1 MEDNTIP
8 SGADDQTKPQEIETQ
23 PAADSS
29 SSEPVEES
37 AIEDQETPLK
47 ETPEET
53 QVTTK
58 SKKEEE
64 VIETAEPVEETAKE
78 AQESPLRETPEE
90 TQETSE
96 SKKEEEVIENA
107 EEINLSELSMDD
119 LIDLFSKVTT
129 SDDWFRNNKQVQ
141 NINRAFEEK
150 FHVDLEAN
158 KQSFIKEGGNEI
170 DFYFKPD
177 YKKKFD
183 QIGYDYRKKRREHYK
198 SQEATQK
205 VNLEKKKAIIEEIKN
220 LINVEQN
227 INTIYNSFRA
237 LQESWYNTGAIPRAD
252 NQNIWETYKHHVER
266 FYDFLHLNRELRDL
280 DYKHNYE
287 EKLKII
293 EQAEALQQ
301 VPDIVRAS
309 RDLNTLHQLWKND
322 LGPVAKEHSED
333 LWNRFQEASKVIQ
346 VKRQA
351 YQKDMVGAMKENLVK
366 KETLLKEMK
375 SLTEAP
381 IETHK
386 AWQNA
391 INRYNKLR
399 EEFKTI
405 GYVPAKDSKVTWQ
418 EFREIGRE
426 FMRLKNV
433 FYKEQKKEY
442 NQNIDA
448 KKALIEKSKAIVESE
463 TWESRS
469 QEMKD
474 IQKEWRVVGFVPRK
488 IDNKLWGDFSEVQKT
503 FFDRLKSGF
512 QRLTSEQEAMQKEKL
527 AQIEKLKAFTFSTD
541 IETLKE
547 EYNNFW
553 DTWKAISRL
562 DTGNQEKINYSF
574 SNALLAGVKK
584 VELDNEMKSEILM
597 DLNALILQ
605 GDSKRLQQ
613 ELQTA
618 RTNLSSLKAE
628 LTQLENN
635 LAFFSNSSSE
645 NPLFKNVEKQIKTCQ
660 NKIDKA
666 TEDYIRL
673 KQIRNSQEKSAKEV
687 SEKSEQ
693 ETEESTEDN

>member
-1 MEDNTIP
+1 MEENTIP
-8 SGADDQTKPQEIETQ
+8 SGADDKTKPQEIETQ
-23 PAADSS
+23 QAGDQE
-29 SSEPVEES
+29 SSEQVESKENEVQES
-37 AIEDQETPLK
+37 ASEQIPDKVDEPIEVEAVEK
-47 ETPEET
+47 RNEI
-53 QVTTK
+53 
-58 SKKEEE
+58 SK
-64 VIETAEPVEETAKE
+64 
-78 AQESPLRETPEE
+78 
-90 TQETSE
+90 
-96 SKKEEEVIENA
+96 
-107 EEINLSELSMDD
+107 EINISELSIDALVD
-119 LIDLFSKVTT
+119 LLSNVTT
-129 SDDWFRNNKQVQ
+129 RDDWFKNHKQIQ
-141 NINRAFEEK
+141 SINSVFEEK
-150 FHVDLEAN
+150 FQADLEIN

-170 DFYFKPD
+170 DFYFKPE

-183 QIGYDYRKKRREHYK
+183 QIGYDYREKRRNHYK

-220 LINVEQN
+220 LINIEQN

-237 LQESWYNTGAIPRAD
+237 LQESWYNTGPIPRAD

-280 DYKHNYE
+280 DFKHNYE

-293 EQAEALQQ
+293 KQAEALQQ

-333 LWNRFQEASKVIQ
+333 LWNRFQEASRVIQ
-346 VKRQA
+346 SKRQT
-351 YQKDMVGAMKENLVK
+351 YQKDMVGAMKENLEK

-375 SLTEAP
+375 SLTESP
-381 IETHK
+381 LDTHK

-391 INRYNKLR
+391 INKYNKLR
-399 EEFKTI
+399 EDFKTI
-405 GYVPAKDSKVTWQ
+405 GYVPAKESKATWQ
-418 EFREIGRE
+418 EFRDIGRE

-442 NQNIDA
+442 DQNIDG

-463 TWESRS
+463 TWESRV

-474 IQKEWRVVGFVPRK
+474 LQKEWRGVGFVPRK
-488 IDNKLWGDFSEVQKT
+488 LDNKLWDEFSEVQKI
-503 FFDRLKSGF
+503 FFDRLKTGF
-512 QRLTSEQEAMQKEKL
+512 QHLSSEQEAMQKEKL
-527 AQIEKLKAFTFSTD
+527 AQIDKLKTFTFSSD
-541 IETLKE
+541 IKVLKE

-584 VELDNEMKSEILM
+584 VELDKDAKNEVLIN
-597 DLNALILQ
+597 LNTLILQ

-618 RTNLSSLKAE
+618 RTNVSTLKAE

-645 NPLFKNVEKQIKTCQ
+645 NPLFKNVEKQIKSCQ

-666 TEDYIRL
+666 TEDHIRL
-673 KQIRNSQEKSAKEV
+673 KQIRNSQEKSAKKAAENV
-687 SEKSEQ
+687 EQ
-693 ETEESTEDN
+693 DNEESSEEN

>member
-1 MEDNTIP
+1 MEENTIP
-8 SGADDQTKPQEIETQ
+8 SGADDKTKPQEIETQ
-23 PAADSS
+23 QAGDQE
-29 SSEPVEES
+29 SSEQVESKENEVQES
-37 AIEDQETPLK
+37 ASEQIPDKVDEPIEVEAVEK
-47 ETPEET
+47 RNEI
-53 QVTTK
+53 
-58 SKKEEE
+58 SK
-64 VIETAEPVEETAKE
+64 
-78 AQESPLRETPEE
+78 
-90 TQETSE
+90 
-96 SKKEEEVIENA
+96 
-107 EEINLSELSMDD
+107 EINISELSIDALVD
-119 LIDLFSKVTT
+119 LLSNVTT
-129 SDDWFRNNKQVQ
+129 RDDWFKNHKEIQS
-141 NINRAFEEK
+141 INSVFEEK
-150 FHVDLEAN
+150 FQADLEIN

-170 DFYFKPD
+170 DFYFKPE

-183 QIGYDYRKKRREHYK
+183 QIGYDYREKRRNHYK

-220 LINVEQN
+220 LINIEQN

-237 LQESWYNTGAIPRAD
+237 LQESWYNTGPIPRAD

-280 DYKHNYE
+280 DFKHNYE

-333 LWNRFQEASKVIQ
+333 LWNRFQEASRVIQ
-346 VKRQA
+346 SKRQT
-351 YQKDMVGAMKENLVK
+351 YQKDMVGAMKENLEK

-375 SLTEAP
+375 SLTESP
-381 IETHK
+381 LDTHK

-391 INRYNKLR
+391 INKYNKLR
-399 EEFKTI
+399 EDFKTI
-405 GYVPAKDSKVTWQ
+405 GYVPAKESKATWQ
-418 EFREIGRE
+418 EFRDIGRE

-442 NQNIDA
+442 NQNIDG

-463 TWESRS
+463 TWESRV

-474 IQKEWRVVGFVPRK
+474 LQKEWRGVGFVPRK
-488 IDNKLWGDFSEVQKT
+488 LDNKLWDEFSEVQKI
-503 FFDRLKSGF
+503 FFDRLKTGF
-512 QRLTSEQEAMQKEKL
+512 QHLSSEQEAMQKEKL
-527 AQIEKLKAFTFSTD
+527 AQIDKLKTFTFSSD
-541 IETLKE
+541 IKVLKE

-584 VELDNEMKSEILM
+584 VELDKDAKNEVLIN
-597 DLNALILQ
+597 LNALILQ

-618 RTNLSSLKAE
+618 RTNVSTLKAE

-645 NPLFKNVEKQIKTCQ
+645 NPLFKNVEKQIKSCQ

-666 TEDYIRL
+666 TEDHIRL
-673 KQIRNSQEKSAKEV
+673 KQIRNSQEKSAKKAAENV
-687 SEKSEQ
+687 EQ
-693 ETEESTEDN
+693 DNEESSEEN

>member
-1 MEDNTIP
+1 MEENTIP
-8 SGADDQTKPQEIETQ
+8 SGADDKTKPQEIETQ
-23 PAADSS
+23 QAGDQE
-29 SSEPVEES
+29 SSEQVESKENEVQES
-37 AIEDQETPLK
+37 ASEQIPDKVDEPIEVEAVEK
-47 ETPEET
+47 RNEI
-53 QVTTK
+53 
-58 SKKEEE
+58 SK
-64 VIETAEPVEETAKE
+64 
-78 AQESPLRETPEE
+78 
-90 TQETSE
+90 
-96 SKKEEEVIENA
+96 
-107 EEINLSELSMDD
+107 EINISELSIDALVD
-119 LIDLFSKVTT
+119 LLSNVTT
-129 SDDWFRNNKQVQ
+129 RDDWFKNHKQIQ
-141 NINRAFEEK
+141 SINSVFEEK
-150 FHVDLEAN
+150 FQADLEIN

-170 DFYFKPD
+170 DFYFKPE

-183 QIGYDYRKKRREHYK
+183 QIGYDYREKRRNHYK

-220 LINVEQN
+220 LINIEQN

-237 LQESWYNTGAIPRAD
+237 LQESWYNTGPIPRAD

-280 DYKHNYE
+280 DFKHNYE

-333 LWNRFQEASKVIQ
+333 LWNRFQEASRVIQ
-346 VKRQA
+346 SKRQT
-351 YQKDMVGAMKENLVK
+351 YQKDMVGAMKENLEK

-375 SLTEAP
+375 SLTESP
-381 IETHK
+381 LDTHK

-391 INRYNKLR
+391 INKYNKLR
-399 EEFKTI
+399 EDFKTI
-405 GYVPAKDSKVTWQ
+405 GYVPAKESKATWQ
-418 EFREIGRE
+418 EFRDIGRE

-442 NQNIDA
+442 NQNIDG

-463 TWESRS
+463 TWESRV

-474 IQKEWRVVGFVPRK
+474 LQKEWRGVGFVPRK
-488 IDNKLWGDFSEVQKT
+488 LDNKLWDEFSEVQKI
-503 FFDRLKSGF
+503 FFDRLKTGF
-512 QRLTSEQEAMQKEKL
+512 QHLSSEQEAMQKEKL
-527 AQIEKLKAFTFSTD
+527 AQIDKLKTFTFSSD
-541 IETLKE
+541 IKVLKE

-584 VELDNEMKSEILM
+584 VELDKDAKNEVLIN
-597 DLNALILQ
+597 LNALILQ

-618 RTNLSSLKAE
+618 RTNVSTLKAE

-645 NPLFKNVEKQIKTCQ
+645 NPLFKNVEKQIKSCQ

-666 TEDYIRL
+666 TEDHIRL
-673 KQIRNSQEKSAKEV
+673 KQIRNSQEKSAKKAAENV
-687 SEKSEQ
+687 EQ
-693 ETEESTEDN
+693 DNEESPEEN

>member
-1 MEDNTIP
+1 MEENTIP
-8 SGADDQTKPQEIETQ
+8 SGADDKTKPQEIETQ
-23 PAADSS
+23 QAGDQE
-29 SSEPVEES
+29 SSEQVESKENEVQES
-37 AIEDQETPLK
+37 ASEQIPDKVDEPIEVEAVEK
-47 ETPEET
+47 RNEI
-53 QVTTK
+53 
-58 SKKEEE
+58 SK
-64 VIETAEPVEETAKE
+64 
-78 AQESPLRETPEE
+78 
-90 TQETSE
+90 
-96 SKKEEEVIENA
+96 
-107 EEINLSELSMDD
+107 EINISELSIDALVD
-119 LIDLFSKVTT
+119 LLSNVTT
-129 SDDWFRNNKQVQ
+129 RDDWFKNHKQIQ
-141 NINRAFEEK
+141 SINSVFEEK
-150 FHVDLEAN
+150 FQADLEIN

-170 DFYFKPD
+170 DFYFKPE

-183 QIGYDYRKKRREHYK
+183 QIGYDYREKRRNHYK

-220 LINVEQN
+220 LINIEQN

-237 LQESWYNTGAIPRAD
+237 LQESWYNTGPIPRAD

-280 DYKHNYE
+280 DFKHNYE

-333 LWNRFQEASKVIQ
+333 LWNRFQEASRVIQ
-346 VKRQA
+346 SKRQT
-351 YQKDMVGAMKENLVK
+351 YQKDMGGAMKENLEK

-375 SLTEAP
+375 SLTESP
-381 IETHK
+381 LDTHK

-391 INRYNKLR
+391 INKYNKLR
-399 EEFKTI
+399 EDFKTI
-405 GYVPAKDSKVTWQ
+405 GYVPAKESKATWQ
-418 EFREIGRE
+418 EFRDIGRE

-442 NQNIDA
+442 DQNIDG

-463 TWESRS
+463 TWESRV

-474 IQKEWRVVGFVPRK
+474 LQKEWRGVGFVPRK
-488 IDNKLWGDFSEVQKT
+488 LDNKLWDEFSEVQKI
-503 FFDRLKSGF
+503 FFDRLKTGF
-512 QRLTSEQEAMQKEKL
+512 QHLSSEQEAMQKEKL
-527 AQIEKLKAFTFSTD
+527 AQIDKLKTFTFSSD
-541 IETLKE
+541 IKVLKE

-584 VELDNEMKSEILM
+584 VELDKDAKNEVLIN
-597 DLNALILQ
+597 LNTLILQ

-618 RTNLSSLKAE
+618 RTNVSTLKAE

-645 NPLFKNVEKQIKTCQ
+645 NPLFKNVEKQIKSCQ

-666 TEDYIRL
+666 TEDHIRL
-673 KQIRNSQEKSAKEV
+673 KQIRNSQEKSAKKAAENV
-687 SEKSEQ
+687 EQ
-693 ETEESTEDN
+693 DNEESSEEN

>member
-1 MEDNTIP
+1 MEENTIP
-8 SGADDQTKPQEIETQ
+8 SGADDKSKPQETETQ
-23 PAADSS
+23 QAGDQE
-29 SSEPVEES
+29 SSEQVESKENEVQES
-37 AIEDQETPLK
+37 ASEQIPDKVDEPIEVEAVEAVEK
-47 ETPEET
+47 RNEI
-53 QVTTK
+53 
-58 SKKEEE
+58 SK
-64 VIETAEPVEETAKE
+64 
-78 AQESPLRETPEE
+78 
-90 TQETSE
+90 
-96 SKKEEEVIENA
+96 
-107 EEINLSELSMDD
+107 EINISELSIDALVD
-119 LIDLFSKVTT
+119 LLSNVTT
-129 SDDWFRNNKQVQ
+129 RDDWFKNHKQIQ
-141 NINRAFEEK
+141 SINSVFEEK
-150 FHVDLEAN
+150 FQADLEIN

-170 DFYFKPD
+170 DFYFKPE

-183 QIGYDYRKKRREHYK
+183 QIGYDYREKRRNHYK

-220 LINVEQN
+220 LINIEQN

-237 LQESWYNTGAIPRAD
+237 LQESWYNTGPIPRAD

-280 DYKHNYE
+280 DFKHNYE

-333 LWNRFQEASKVIQ
+333 LWNRFQEASRVIQ
-346 VKRQA
+346 SKRQT
-351 YQKDMVGAMKENLVK
+351 YQKDMVGAMKENLEK

-375 SLTEAP
+375 SLTESP
-381 IETHK
+381 LDTHK

-391 INRYNKLR
+391 INKYNKLR
-399 EEFKTI
+399 EDFKTI
-405 GYVPAKDSKVTWQ
+405 GYVPAKESKATWQ
-418 EFREIGRE
+418 EFRDIGRE

-442 NQNIDA
+442 NQNIDG

-463 TWESRS
+463 TWESRV

-474 IQKEWRVVGFVPRK
+474 LQKEWRGVGFVPRK
-488 IDNKLWGDFSEVQKT
+488 LDNKLWDEFSEVQKI
-503 FFDRLKSGF
+503 FFDRLKTGF
-512 QRLTSEQEAMQKEKL
+512 QHLSSEQEAMQKEKL
-527 AQIEKLKAFTFSTD
+527 AQIDKLKTFTFSSD
-541 IETLKE
+541 IKVLKE

-584 VELDNEMKSEILM
+584 VELDKDAKNEVLI

-618 RTNLSSLKAE
+618 RTNVSTLKAE

-645 NPLFKNVEKQIKTCQ
+645 NPLFKNVEKQIKSCQ

-666 TEDYIRL
+666 TEDHIRL
-673 KQIRNSQEKSAKEV
+673 KQIRNSQEKSAKKAAENV
-687 SEKSEQ
+687 EQ
-693 ETEESTEDN
+693 DNEESSEEN

>member
-1 MEDNTIP
+1 MEENTIP
-8 SGADDQTKPQEIETQ
+8 SGADDKTKPQEIETQ
-23 PAADSS
+23 QAGDQE
-29 SSEPVEES
+29 SSEQVESKENEVQES
-37 AIEDQETPLK
+37 ASEQIPEKVDEPIEVEAVEK
-47 ETPEET
+47 RNEI
-53 QVTTK
+53 
-58 SKKEEE
+58 SK
-64 VIETAEPVEETAKE
+64 
-78 AQESPLRETPEE
+78 
-90 TQETSE
+90 
-96 SKKEEEVIENA
+96 
-107 EEINLSELSMDD
+107 EINISELSIDALVD
-119 LIDLFSKVTT
+119 LLSNVTT
-129 SDDWFRNNKQVQ
+129 RDDWFKNHKQIQ
-141 NINRAFEEK
+141 SINSVFEEK
-150 FHVDLEAN
+150 FQADLEIN

-170 DFYFKPD
+170 DFYFKPE

-183 QIGYDYRKKRREHYK
+183 QIGYDYREKRRNHYK

-220 LINVEQN
+220 LINIEQN

-237 LQESWYNTGAIPRAD
+237 LQESWYNTGSIPRAD

-280 DYKHNYE
+280 DFKHNYE

-333 LWNRFQEASKVIQ
+333 LWNRFQEASRVIQ
-346 VKRQA
+346 SKRQT
-351 YQKDMVGAMKENLVK
+351 YQKDMVGAMKENLEK

-375 SLTEAP
+375 SLTESP
-381 IETHK
+381 LDTHK

-391 INRYNKLR
+391 INKYNKLR
-399 EEFKTI
+399 EDFKTI
-405 GYVPAKDSKVTWQ
+405 GYVPAKESKATWQ
-418 EFREIGRE
+418 EFRDIGRE

-442 NQNIDA
+442 DQNIDG

-463 TWESRS
+463 TWESRV

-474 IQKEWRVVGFVPRK
+474 LQKEWRGVGFVPRK
-488 IDNKLWGDFSEVQKT
+488 LDNKLWDEFSEVQKI
-503 FFDRLKSGF
+503 FFDRLKTGF
-512 QRLTSEQEAMQKEKL
+512 QHLSSEQEAMQKEKL
-527 AQIEKLKAFTFSTD
+527 AQIDKLKTFTFSSD
-541 IETLKE
+541 IKVLKE

-584 VELDNEMKSEILM
+584 VELDKDAKNEVLIN
-597 DLNALILQ
+597 LNALILQ

-618 RTNLSSLKAE
+618 RTNVSTLKAE

-645 NPLFKNVEKQIKTCQ
+645 NPLFKNVEKQIKSCQ

-666 TEDYIRL
+666 TEDHIRL
-673 KQIRNSQEKSAKEV
+673 KQIRNSQEKSAKKAAENV
-687 SEKSEQ
+687 EQ
-693 ETEESTEDN
+693 DNEESSEEN

>member
-1 MEDNTIP
+1 MEENTIP
-8 SGADDQTKPQEIETQ
+8 SGADDKTKPQEIETQ
-23 PAADSS
+23 QAGDQE
-29 SSEPVEES
+29 SSEQVESKENEVQES
-37 AIEDQETPLK
+37 ASEQIPDKVDEPIEVEAVEAVEK
-47 ETPEET
+47 RNEI
-53 QVTTK
+53 
-58 SKKEEE
+58 SK
-64 VIETAEPVEETAKE
+64 
-78 AQESPLRETPEE
+78 
-90 TQETSE
+90 
-96 SKKEEEVIENA
+96 
-107 EEINLSELSMDD
+107 EINISELSIDALVD
-119 LIDLFSKVTT
+119 LLSNVTT
-129 SDDWFRNNKQVQ
+129 RDDWFKNHKQIQ
-141 NINRAFEEK
+141 SINSVFEEK
-150 FHVDLEAN
+150 FQADLEIN

-170 DFYFKPD
+170 DFYFKPE

-183 QIGYDYRKKRREHYK
+183 QIGYDYREKRRNHYK

-220 LINVEQN
+220 LINIEQN

-237 LQESWYNTGAIPRAD
+237 LQESWYNTGPIPRAD

-280 DYKHNYE
+280 DFKHNYE

-333 LWNRFQEASKVIQ
+333 LWNRFQEASRVIQ
-346 VKRQA
+346 SKRQT
-351 YQKDMVGAMKENLVK
+351 YQKDMVGAMKENLEK

-375 SLTEAP
+375 SLTESP
-381 IETHK
+381 LDTHK

-391 INRYNKLR
+391 INKYNKLR
-399 EEFKTI
+399 EDFKTI
-405 GYVPAKDSKVTWQ
+405 GYVPAKESKATWQ
-418 EFREIGRE
+418 EFRDIGRE

-442 NQNIDA
+442 NQNIDG

-463 TWESRS
+463 TWESRV

-474 IQKEWRVVGFVPRK
+474 LQKEWRGVGFVPRK
-488 IDNKLWGDFSEVQKT
+488 LDNKLWDEFSEVQKI
-503 FFDRLKSGF
+503 FFDRLKTGF
-512 QRLTSEQEAMQKEKL
+512 QHLSSEQEAMQKEKL
-527 AQIEKLKAFTFSTD
+527 AQIDKLKTFTFSSD
-541 IETLKE
+541 IKVLKE

-584 VELDNEMKSEILM
+584 VELDKDAKNEVLIN
-597 DLNALILQ
+597 LNALILQ

-618 RTNLSSLKAE
+618 RTNVSTLKAE

-645 NPLFKNVEKQIKTCQ
+645 NPLFKNVEKQIKSCQ

-666 TEDYIRL
+666 TEDHIRL
-673 KQIRNSQEKSAKEV
+673 KQIRNSQEKSAKKAAENV
-687 SEKSEQ
+687 EQ
-693 ETEESTEDN
+693 DNEESSEEN

>member
-1 MEDNTIP
+1 MEENTIP
-8 SGADDQTKPQEIETQ
+8 SGADDKTKPQEIETQ
-23 PAADSS
+23 QAGDQE
-29 SSEPVEES
+29 SSEQVESKENEVQES
-37 AIEDQETPLK
+37 ASEQIPDKVDEPIEVEAVEK
-47 ETPEET
+47 RNEI
-53 QVTTK
+53 
-58 SKKEEE
+58 SK
-64 VIETAEPVEETAKE
+64 
-78 AQESPLRETPEE
+78 
-90 TQETSE
+90 
-96 SKKEEEVIENA
+96 
-107 EEINLSELSMDD
+107 EINISELSIDALVD
-119 LIDLFSKVTT
+119 LLSNVTT
-129 SDDWFRNNKQVQ
+129 RDDWFKNHKQIQ
-141 NINRAFEEK
+141 SINSVFEEK
-150 FHVDLEAN
+150 FQADLEIN

-170 DFYFKPD
+170 DFYFKPE

-183 QIGYDYRKKRREHYK
+183 QIGYDYREKRRNHYK

-220 LINVEQN
+220 LINIEQN

-237 LQESWYNTGAIPRAD
+237 LQESWYNTGPIPRAD

-280 DYKHNYE
+280 DFKHNYE

-333 LWNRFQEASKVIQ
+333 LWNRFQEASRVIQ
-346 VKRQA
+346 FKRQT
-351 YQKDMVGAMKENLVK
+351 YQKDMVGAMKENLEK

-375 SLTEAP
+375 SLTESP
-381 IETHK
+381 LDTHK

-391 INRYNKLR
+391 INKYNKLR
-399 EEFKTI
+399 EDFKTI
-405 GYVPAKDSKVTWQ
+405 GYVPAKESKATWQ
-418 EFREIGRE
+418 EFRDIGRE

-442 NQNIDA
+442 NQNIDG

-463 TWESRS
+463 TWESRV

-474 IQKEWRVVGFVPRK
+474 LQKEWRGVGFVPRK
-488 IDNKLWGDFSEVQKT
+488 LDNKLWDEFSEVQKI
-503 FFDRLKSGF
+503 FFDRLKTGF
-512 QRLTSEQEAMQKEKL
+512 QHLSSEQEAMQKEKL
-527 AQIEKLKAFTFSTD
+527 AQIDKLKTFTFSSD
-541 IETLKE
+541 IKVLKE

-584 VELDNEMKSEILM
+584 VELDKDAKNEVLI

-618 RTNLSSLKAE
+618 RTNVSTLKAE

-645 NPLFKNVEKQIKTCQ
+645 NPLFKNVEKQIKSCQ

-666 TEDYIRL
+666 TEDHIRL
-673 KQIRNSQEKSAKEV
+673 KQIRNSQEKSAKKAAENV
-687 SEKSEQ
+687 EQ
-693 ETEESTEDN
+693 DNEESSEEN

>member
-1 MEDNTIP
+1 MEENTIP
-8 SGADDQTKPQEIETQ
+8 SGADDKTKPQEIETQ
-23 PAADSS
+23 QAGDQE
-29 SSEPVEES
+29 SSEQVESKENEVQES
-37 AIEDQETPLK
+37 ASEQIPDKVDEPIEVEAVEK
-47 ETPEET
+47 RNEI
-53 QVTTK
+53 
-58 SKKEEE
+58 SK
-64 VIETAEPVEETAKE
+64 
-78 AQESPLRETPEE
+78 
-90 TQETSE
+90 
-96 SKKEEEVIENA
+96 
-107 EEINLSELSMDD
+107 EINISELSIDALVD
-119 LIDLFSKVTT
+119 LLSNVTT
-129 SDDWFRNNKQVQ
+129 RDDWFKNHKQIQ
-141 NINRAFEEK
+141 SINSVFEEK
-150 FHVDLEAN
+150 FQADLEIN

-170 DFYFKPD
+170 DFYFKPE

-183 QIGYDYRKKRREHYK
+183 QIGYDYREKRRNHYK

-220 LINVEQN
+220 LINIEQN

-237 LQESWYNTGAIPRAD
+237 LQESWYNTGPIPRAD

-280 DYKHNYE
+280 DFKHNYE

-333 LWNRFQEASKVIQ
+333 LWNRFQEASRVIQ
-346 VKRQA
+346 SKRQT
-351 YQKDMVGAMKENLVK
+351 YQKDMVGAMKENLEK

-375 SLTEAP
+375 SLTESP
-381 IETHK
+381 LDTHK

-391 INRYNKLR
+391 INKYNKLR
-399 EEFKTI
+399 EDFKTI
-405 GYVPAKDSKVTWQ
+405 GYIPAKESKATWQ
-418 EFREIGRE
+418 EFRDIGRE

-442 NQNIDA
+442 NQNIDG

-463 TWESRS
+463 TWESRV

-474 IQKEWRVVGFVPRK
+474 LQKEWRGVGFVPRK
-488 IDNKLWGDFSEVQKT
+488 LDNKLWDEFSEVQKI
-503 FFDRLKSGF
+503 FFDRLKTGF
-512 QRLTSEQEAMQKEKL
+512 QHLSSEQEAMQKEKL
-527 AQIEKLKAFTFSTD
+527 AQIDKLKTFTFSSD
-541 IETLKE
+541 IKVLKE

-584 VELDNEMKSEILM
+584 VELDKDAKNEVLIN
-597 DLNALILQ
+597 LNALILQ

-618 RTNLSSLKAE
+618 RTNVSTLKAE

-645 NPLFKNVEKQIKTCQ
+645 NPLFKNVEKQIKSCQ

-666 TEDYIRL
+666 TEDHIRL
-673 KQIRNSQEKSAKEV
+673 KQIRNSQEKSAKKAAENV
-687 SEKSEQ
+687 EQ
-693 ETEESTEDN
+693 DNEESSEEN

>member
-1 MEDNTIP
+1 MEENTIP
-8 SGADDQTKPQEIETQ
+8 SGADDKTKPQEIETQ
-23 PAADSS
+23 QAGDQE
-29 SSEPVEES
+29 SSEQVESKENEVQES
-37 AIEDQETPLK
+37 ASEQIPDKVDEPIEVEAVEK
-47 ETPEET
+47 RNEI
-53 QVTTK
+53 
-58 SKKEEE
+58 SK
-64 VIETAEPVEETAKE
+64 
-78 AQESPLRETPEE
+78 
-90 TQETSE
+90 
-96 SKKEEEVIENA
+96 
-107 EEINLSELSMDD
+107 EINISELSIDALVD
-119 LIDLFSKVTT
+119 LLSNVTT
-129 SDDWFRNNKQVQ
+129 RDDWFKNHKQIQ
-141 NINRAFEEK
+141 SINSVFEEK
-150 FHVDLEAN
+150 FQADLEIN

-170 DFYFKPD
+170 DFYFKPE

-183 QIGYDYRKKRREHYK
+183 QIGYDYREKRRNHYK

-220 LINVEQN
+220 LINIEQN

-237 LQESWYNTGAIPRAD
+237 LQESWYNTGPIPRAD

-280 DYKHNYE
+280 DFKHNYE

-333 LWNRFQEASKVIQ
+333 LWNRFQEASRVIQ
-346 VKRQA
+346 SKRQT
-351 YQKDMVGAMKENLVK
+351 YQKDMVGAMKENLEK

-375 SLTEAP
+375 SLTESP
-381 IETHK
+381 LDTHK

-391 INRYNKLR
+391 INKYNKLR
-399 EEFKTI
+399 EDFKTI
-405 GYVPAKDSKVTWQ
+405 GYVPAKESKATWQ
-418 EFREIGRE
+418 EFRDIGRE

-442 NQNIDA
+442 NQNIDG

-463 TWESRS
+463 TWESRV

-474 IQKEWRVVGFVPRK
+474 LQKEWRGVGFVPRK
-488 IDNKLWGDFSEVQKT
+488 LDNKLWDEFSEVQKI
-503 FFDRLKSGF
+503 FFDRLKTGF
-512 QRLTSEQEAMQKEKL
+512 QHLSSEQEAMQKEKL
-527 AQIEKLKAFTFSTD
+527 AQIDKLKTFTFSSD
-541 IETLKE
+541 IKVLKE

-553 DTWKAISRL
+553 DTWKVISRL

-584 VELDNEMKSEILM
+584 VELDKDAKNEVLI

-618 RTNLSSLKAE
+618 RTNVSTLKAE

-645 NPLFKNVEKQIKTCQ
+645 NPLFKNVEKQIKSCQ

-666 TEDYIRL
+666 TEDHIRL
-673 KQIRNSQEKSAKEV
+673 KQIRNSQEKSAKKAAENV
-687 SEKSEQ
+687 EQ
-693 ETEESTEDN
+693 DNEESSEEN

>member
-1 MEDNTIP
+1 MEENTIP
-8 SGADDQTKPQEIETQ
+8 SGADDKTKPQEIETQ
-23 PAADSS
+23 QAGDQE
-29 SSEPVEES
+29 SSEQVESKENEVQES
-37 AIEDQETPLK
+37 ASEQIPDKVDEPIEVEAVEAVEAVEK
-47 ETPEET
+47 RNEI
-53 QVTTK
+53 
-58 SKKEEE
+58 SK
-64 VIETAEPVEETAKE
+64 
-78 AQESPLRETPEE
+78 
-90 TQETSE
+90 
-96 SKKEEEVIENA
+96 
-107 EEINLSELSMDD
+107 EINISELSIDALVD
-119 LIDLFSKVTT
+119 LLSNVTT
-129 SDDWFRNNKQVQ
+129 RDDWFKNHKQIQ
-141 NINRAFEEK
+141 SINSVFEEK
-150 FHVDLEAN
+150 FQADLEIN

-170 DFYFKPD
+170 DFYFKPE

-183 QIGYDYRKKRREHYK
+183 QIGYDYREKRRNHYK

-220 LINVEQN
+220 LINIEQN

-237 LQESWYNTGAIPRAD
+237 LQESWYNTGPIPRAD

-280 DYKHNYE
+280 DFKHNYE

-333 LWNRFQEASKVIQ
+333 LWNRFQEASRVIQ
-346 VKRQA
+346 SKRQT
-351 YQKDMVGAMKENLVK
+351 YQKDMVGAMKENLEK

-375 SLTEAP
+375 SLTESP
-381 IETHK
+381 LDTHK

-391 INRYNKLR
+391 INKYNKLR
-399 EEFKTI
+399 EDFKTI
-405 GYVPAKDSKVTWQ
+405 GYVPAKESKATWQ
-418 EFREIGRE
+418 EFRDIGRE

-442 NQNIDA
+442 NQNIDG

-463 TWESRS
+463 TWESRV

-474 IQKEWRVVGFVPRK
+474 LQKEWRGVGFVPRK
-488 IDNKLWGDFSEVQKT
+488 LDNKLWDEFSEVQKI
-503 FFDRLKSGF
+503 FFDRLKTGF
-512 QRLTSEQEAMQKEKL
+512 QHLSSEQEAMQKEKL
-527 AQIEKLKAFTFSTD
+527 AQIDKLKTFTFSSD
-541 IETLKE
+541 IKVLKE

-584 VELDNEMKSEILM
+584 VELDKDAKNEVLI

-618 RTNLSSLKAE
+618 RTNVSTLKAE

-645 NPLFKNVEKQIKTCQ
+645 NPLFKNVEKQIKSCQ

-666 TEDYIRL
+666 TEDHIRL
-673 KQIRNSQEKSAKEV
+673 KQIRNSQEKSAKKAAENV
-687 SEKSEQ
+687 EQ
-693 ETEESTEDN
+693 DNEESSEEN

>member
-1 MEDNTIP
+1 MEENTIP
-8 SGADDQTKPQEIETQ
+8 SGADDKTKPQEIETQ
-23 PAADSS
+23 QAGDQE
-29 SSEPVEES
+29 SSEQVESKENEVQES
-37 AIEDQETPLK
+37 ASEQIPDKVDEPIEVEAVEK
-47 ETPEET
+47 RNEI
-53 QVTTK
+53 
-58 SKKEEE
+58 SK
-64 VIETAEPVEETAKE
+64 
-78 AQESPLRETPEE
+78 
-90 TQETSE
+90 
-96 SKKEEEVIENA
+96 
-107 EEINLSELSMDD
+107 EINISELSIDALVD
-119 LIDLFSKVTT
+119 LLSNVTT
-129 SDDWFRNNKQVQ
+129 RDDWFKNHKQIQ
-141 NINRAFEEK
+141 SINSVFEEK
-150 FHVDLEAN
+150 FQADLEIN

-170 DFYFKPD
+170 DFYFKPE

-183 QIGYDYRKKRREHYK
+183 QIGYDYREKRRNHYK

-220 LINVEQN
+220 LINIEQN

-237 LQESWYNTGAIPRAD
+237 LQESWYNTGPIPRAD

-280 DYKHNYE
+280 DFKHNYE

-333 LWNRFQEASKVIQ
+333 LWNRFQEASRVIQ
-346 VKRQA
+346 SKRQT
-351 YQKDMVGAMKENLVK
+351 YQKDMVGAMKENLEK

-375 SLTEAP
+375 SLTESP
-381 IETHK
+381 LDTHK

-391 INRYNKLR
+391 INKYNKLR
-399 EEFKTI
+399 EDFKTI
-405 GYVPAKDSKVTWQ
+405 GYVPAKESKATWQ
-418 EFREIGRE
+418 EFRDIGRE

-442 NQNIDA
+442 NQNIDG

-463 TWESRS
+463 TWESRV

-474 IQKEWRVVGFVPRK
+474 LQKEWRGVGFVPRK
-488 IDNKLWGDFSEVQKT
+488 LDNKLWDEFSEVQKI
-503 FFDRLKSGF
+503 FFDRLKTGF
-512 QRLTSEQEAMQKEKL
+512 QHLSSEQEAMQKEKL
-527 AQIEKLKAFTFSTD
+527 AQIDKLKTFTFSSD
-541 IETLKE
+541 IKVLKE

-584 VELDNEMKSEILM
+584 VELDKDAKNEVLIN
-597 DLNALILQ
+597 LNTLILQ

-618 RTNLSSLKAE
+618 RTNVSTLKAE

-645 NPLFKNVEKQIKTCQ
+645 NPLFKNVEKQIKSCQ

-666 TEDYIRL
+666 TEDHIRL
-673 KQIRNSQEKSAKEV
+673 KQIRNSQEKSAKKAAENV
-687 SEKSEQ
+687 EQ
-693 ETEESTEDN
+693 DNEESSEEN